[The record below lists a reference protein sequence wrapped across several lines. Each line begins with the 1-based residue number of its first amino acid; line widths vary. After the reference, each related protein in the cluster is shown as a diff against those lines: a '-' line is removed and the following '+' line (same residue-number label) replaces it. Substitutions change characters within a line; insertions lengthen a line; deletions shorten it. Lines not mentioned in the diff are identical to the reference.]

1 MAHIHLTGALV
12 ACAEED
18 AFTRTR
24 SHYVRLTDGQATRVY
39 LPARDAAHARA
50 MAAAI
55 NAKGLP
61 NPAGTGARRAS
72 AGGA

>member
-1 MAHIHLTGALV
+1 MAHIHLTGTLA

-18 AFTRTR
+18 VFTRAK
-24 SHYVRLTDGQATRVY
+24 SFYVRLTDGQATRVY

-50 MAAAI
+50 IAAAI
-55 NAKGLP
+55 NAKGRA
-61 NPAGTGARRAS
+61 NPDAPPPVA